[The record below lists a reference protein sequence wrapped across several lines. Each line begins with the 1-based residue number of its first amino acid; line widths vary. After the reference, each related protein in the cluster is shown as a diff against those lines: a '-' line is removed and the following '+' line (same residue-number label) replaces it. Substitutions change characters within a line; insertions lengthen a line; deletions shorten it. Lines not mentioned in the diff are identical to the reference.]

1 MTAPAMLRTRPAT
14 AGPTTSPAGATP
26 APAALRST
34 PSPAEWGRAQAE
46 HLPAP
51 RQPKLVHL
59 VAAVAVTLAVTVVLG
74 WLGQL
79 ADAGIPA
86 ETAVV
91 RVGAGETV
99 WDVAQRVAPE
109 SDPPTVVQRI
119 RELNGMTG
127 SAVQP
132 GQQLQVPDGR

>member
-1 MTAPAMLRTRPAT
+1 M
-14 AGPTTSPAGATP
+14 
-26 APAALRST
+26 
-34 PSPAEWGRAQAE
+34 
-46 HLPAP
+46 
-51 RQPKLVHL
+51 
-59 VAAVAVTLAVTVVLG
+59 TLAVTVALG

-79 ADAGIPA
+79 AAAGIPA

-109 SDPPTVVQRI
+109 SDLPTVVQRI

>member
-1 MTAPAMLRTRPAT
+1 MTAPAMLRTPTT
-14 AGPTTSPAGATP
+14 ADPTTSPAIAAP
-26 APAALRST
+26 APSALRST
-34 PSPAEWGRAQAE
+34 PPPSVWGRAQARR
-46 HLPAP
+46 LPAP
-51 RQPKLVHL
+51 RQPRVVHL
-59 VAAVAVTLAVTVVLG
+59 VAAVAVTLAVTVALG

-109 SDPPTVVQRI
+109 SDPQTVVQRI

>member
-1 MTAPAMLRTRPAT
+1 MTAPAVLRTRPAT
-14 AGPTTSPAGATP
+14 AGPTTSSAIAT
-26 APAALRST
+26 APSALCST
-34 PSPAEWGRAQAE
+34 PPSSAWGRAQAE

-51 RQPKLVHL
+51 RQPQLVHL
-59 VAAVAVTLAVTVVLG
+59 LAAVAVTLAVTVALG

-109 SDPPTVVQRI
+109 SDLPTVVQRI

>member
-1 MTAPAMLRTRPAT
+1 MTAPATLRTRPTT
-14 AGPTTSPAGATP
+14 AGPTTSPPIATP
-26 APAALRST
+26 APSAC
-34 PSPAEWGRAQAE
+34 GRVQAG

-51 RQPKLVHL
+51 RQPRVVHL
-59 VAAVAVTLAVTVVLG
+59 VTAVAVTLAVTVALG